1 MSEVWLARDGE
12 KRVVLKRVRAPDDG
26 FEGFFREEMERVSK
40 LSHPNIVPVPGF
52 GVEGKGDRGGGA
64 PPTKAE
70 GRTVCWWAAG
80 YAPGHTLTALTEA
93 IAADGG
99 PIALLVA
106 AECAKAL
113 AHAHSQKVFHL
124 GLSPA
129 KVHLSTKGEVRIAD
143 FGIAKIAQRLPRD
156 AGALVR
162 GEPAYMSPEQVD
174 GNPLDLDGR
183 SDVFSLGIL
192 LFELLTGAPVFT
204 GTPSEILHAV
214 ANFQFPDERVESLP
228 AELKSLLKR
237 ALALH
242 KEQRV
247 QDVVLMAEKLSATL
261 GKGGAEAARAS
272 LVAILDKMR
281 PEKPDEVTPPPEPRA
296 PMTELR
302 PVQPPAP
309 RSRPGRTAMIWTGI
323 AILVALGAAIAAAI
337 PHLHR

>member
-1 MSEVWLARDGE
+1 VEQIGRYTLSRKVGEDAVSEVWLARDGD

-26 FEGFFREEMERVSK
+26 FEAFFREEMERVSK

-52 GVEGKGDRGGGA
+52 GVEGG
-64 PPTKAE
+64 
-70 GRTVCWWAAG
+70 VCWWAAG
-80 YAPGHTLTALTEA
+80 YAGGHTLSALIEA
-93 IAADGG
+93 VQADGG
-99 PIALLVA
+99 PIALLIA

-143 FGIAKIAQRLPRD
+143 FGIAKIAQRLPRE

-214 ANFQFPDERVESLP
+214 ANFQFPDGRVESLP

-296 PMTELR
+296 PLTELR
-302 PVQPPAP
+302 PVQPPAAP
-309 RSRPGRTAMIWTGI
+309 ARPGRTAMIWTGI
-323 AILVALGAAIAAAI
+323 AILVALGAAVAAAVS
-337 PHLHR
+337 HLR